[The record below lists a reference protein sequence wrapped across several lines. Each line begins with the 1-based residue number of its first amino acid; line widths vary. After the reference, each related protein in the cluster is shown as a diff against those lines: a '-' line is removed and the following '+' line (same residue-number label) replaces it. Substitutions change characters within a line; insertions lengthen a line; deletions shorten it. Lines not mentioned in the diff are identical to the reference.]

1 MVNDMAQQNARAMSV
16 AGPDGRALT
25 LNDLPKPGVTR
36 WVTRRKA
43 EVVAAVEGGMLS
55 MDAALERWNLSE
67 EEFSGWRKLYTRHGS
82 KGLRTTRLQ
91 QYRR

>member
-1 MVNDMAQQNARAMSV
+1 MEQQNARQMSV
-16 AGPDGRALT
+16 TGPDGRALT
-25 LNDLPKPGVTR
+25 MNDLPPPNITR

-43 EVVAAVEGGMLS
+43 EVVAAVEGGLLTRK
-55 MDAALERWNLSE
+55 AACDRYNLSE
-67 EEFSGWRKLYTRHGS
+67 EEFAGWQKLYQRHGS